1 MLICISWNVSTA
13 AIYYRHLPN
22 NLNSNPVFINVCAGL
37 DDTLI
42 VYAPDTAVHYIQW
55 LTPDWTTIFAQ
66 DSVIVTYS
74 SQGNWVFSSTEAG
87 NDFYVYFIQGLPY
100 QPADMAHDSVFAQG
114 TTSINWTLDAENL
127 TSGYSCTY
135 LWDDSS
141 TSKYRTI
148 TDTGTYWL
156 QITNDCG
163 TRSDTI
169 NVSIATLTGQK
180 EYNNKITFSCFPN
193 PSTDKVILETE
204 VKDFE
209 VEILSLL
216 GQVLLIGRNQKE
228 LDIRSLQVG
237 TYIVRVTTNNEIE
250 QRKIVVN

>member
-1 MLICISWNVSTA
+1 MLMSIGWNVSTA
-13 AIYYRHLPN
+13 AIYHHYLG
-22 NLNSNPVFINVCAGL
+22 NLMNAEFVNRCAGPNDSL
-37 DDTLI
+37 VLHKPAISHTWCCW
-42 VYAPDTAVHYIQW
+42 YAPGSYTPIFGDTM
-55 LTPDWTTIFAQ
+55 
-66 DSVIVTYS
+66 IVTYTQ
-74 SQGNWVFSSTEAG
+74 QGNWMFSSDEAG
-87 NDFYVYFIQGLPY
+87 NDIYVYFIQGLPT

-114 TTSINWTLDAENL
+114 TTTINWSLDAENL

-135 LWDDSS
+135 LWDDS
-141 TSKYRTI
+141 TTGKYRTI
-148 TDTGTYWL
+148 TAAGKYWL
-156 QITNDCG
+156 RITNDCG

-228 LDIRSLQVG
+228 LDIRSLQAG